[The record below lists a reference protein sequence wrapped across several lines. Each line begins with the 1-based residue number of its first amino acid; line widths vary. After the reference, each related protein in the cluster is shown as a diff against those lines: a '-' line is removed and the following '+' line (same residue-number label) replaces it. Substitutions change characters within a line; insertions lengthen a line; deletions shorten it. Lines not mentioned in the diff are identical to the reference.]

1 MKRILAIFS
10 LFSLVS
16 SCTPENKNN
25 DDAALAL
32 LAVAATNPQTLNLE
46 FEVTA
51 NGQTFESN
59 RALTVNGV
67 SNVTFRDLRFFVSE
81 ITLVRADGSMTL
93 ATLNDDGVWQ
103 TKNVALLDFEN
114 GKSVTGSHGGT
125 SAGMNS
131 KVTGSVAP
139 GSYTEIQFTIG
150 VPEDLNHLLIND
162 SKAPLNIGAMYWA
175 WASGYKH
182 AKIEFT
188 KENATTTTKWT
199 NMHLGSTGFG
209 ASPAATACR
218 NDIVNGVFGNCPA
231 KFRPRIRLVGN
242 LNLGNQKIRMNLDKL
257 LSGYTH
263 VDAANP
269 DNWGTCMPLQPSGT
283 PDPDFRRCNPLLT
296 NLGLNGRV
304 SNATSALNQ
313 TDLDA
318 GVGSVNTSFQQEVF
332 SLGN

>member
-1 MKRILAIFS
+1 MNIKFLCILFFSTILLTCKADKSDNTNEAI
-10 LFSLVS
+10 
-16 SCTPENKNN
+16 
-25 DDAALAL
+25 AL
-32 LAVAATNPQTLNLE
+32 LAIANQGQTLNLE

-81 ITLVRADGSMTL
+81 ITLVRADGSTTL

-125 SAGMNS
+125 STGMNS

-150 VPEDLNHLLIND
+150 VPEDLNHLQIND

-188 KENATTTTKWT
+188 KEPAATTTKWT

-209 ASPAATACR
+209 SSPAATACR

-231 KFRPRIRLVGN
+231 KFRPRIRLKGN
-242 LNLGNQKIRMNLDKL
+242 LSLGNQKIRMNLDKL

-263 VDAANP
+263 LEAGDA
-269 DNWGTCMPLQPSGT
+269 DGLGTCMPLQPT
-283 PDPDFRRCNPLLT
+283 ANFLRCNPLVT
-296 NLGLNGRV
+296 NLGLKGRV
-304 SNATSALNQ
+304 SNAASALDQ